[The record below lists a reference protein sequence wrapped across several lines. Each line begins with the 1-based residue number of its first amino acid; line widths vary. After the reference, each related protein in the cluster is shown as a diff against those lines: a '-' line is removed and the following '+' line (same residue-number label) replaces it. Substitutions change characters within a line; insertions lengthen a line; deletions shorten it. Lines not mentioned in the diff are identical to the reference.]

1 MWSSPGERGLAGG
14 YNNNIFKA
22 VAAHSEE
29 TAYCVLPLGRK
40 AMEKYA
46 HLGAELL
53 SDQYPRVESISVGSC
68 YAMAKRLIEGYT
80 NEEFD
85 EIWLAYTSFQSMM
98 TQEVQ
103 LEQLLPIRKPETS
116 EPLPVSAVYEL
127 EPAETLKA
135 VMPDFLA
142 GRLYSAL
149 CDSFASEVASR
160 RNAMDSATKNAG
172 EMIDGCGSAST
183 APVRAALRR
192 KSPKSWPVRN
202 RNGIAKGEH
211 LLVSSQN
218 IGKVVQIIGPV
229 LDIRFEDG
237 CLPELLNAIEIQNGD
252 KKIVAEVAR

>member
-1 MWSSPGERGLAGG
+1 MVIAGERGLAGG

-80 NEEFD
+80 REEFD

-103 LEQLLPIRKPETS
+103 LEQLLPIRKPETQ
-116 EPLPVSAVYEL
+116 EPLPVAAVYEL

-172 EMIDGCGSAST
+172 EMIDGLRLRFNRARQGSIT
-183 APVRAALRR
+183 
-192 KSPKSWPVRN
+192 
-202 RNGIAKGEH
+202 
-211 LLVSSQN
+211 Q
-218 IGKVVQIIGPV
+218 
-229 LDIRFEDG
+229 
-237 CLPELLNAIEIQNGD
+237 EITE
-252 KKIVAEVAR
+252 IVAGAES